1 MKSMIGIYLIA
12 FMQLLSSCNQKAEPE
27 TYLIPSNYTGK
38 VNILFNKETGA
49 AKEYDR
55 KRRVYRIPSDG
66 ILITQFKTNDGFIDR
81 EYYSVDNTGKRTR
94 LEVYILDNSKR
105 DTAEYIVGDKNKKG
119 IFGDGI
125 SGQYGNTGENKS
137 VQYQEFIVSS
147 YNQLDSFYTKE
158 YRINFENRI
167 EKITGLTLNLK

>member
-1 MKSMIGIYLIA
+1 MKAMIGIYLIT

-27 TYLIPSNYTGK
+27 TYLIQSNFTGK
-38 VNILFNKETGA
+38 VNILFSKETGA
-49 AKEYDR
+49 AKEYDG

-94 LEVYILDNSKR
+94 LKVYMIDNSKR
-105 DTAEYIVGDKNKKG
+105 DTAEYIVEDKNKKG

-125 SGQYGNTGENKS
+125 SGQYGNTGDNKS
-137 VQYQEFIVSS
+137 AQYQEFIVSS
-147 YNQLDSFYTKE
+147 YNQLDSFYAKE
-158 YRINFENRI
+158 YQRNFDNRI
-167 EKITGLTLNLK
+167 EKITGLSLNLK